1 MLVIQWLAQQ
11 RFLRFLIMG
20 GLAGSID
27 LLLLYFFTSILG
39 LWYIYSG
46 ILSFG
51 IVSIISFV
59 LHKRFTFKNDRP
71 DYYQQ
76 YFKFSLVILGG
87 MIINNGL
94 LFIFTQTFG
103 LWYIFSR
110 ILSSLI
116 AMSWNYFNNAKRVFV

>member
-1 MLVIQWLAQQ
+1 MWLAQQ
-11 RFLRFLIMG
+11 RFLRFLIIG

-59 LHKRFTFKNDRP
+59 LHKRFTFRNDHP

-76 YFKFSLVILGG
+76 YFKFFLVILGG

-116 AMSWNYFNNAKRVFV
+116 AMFWNYINNVKRVFV